1 VNKRQLIS
9 LTGIATLA
17 AVATSLASGVT
28 TLEVTTGATVNYTYA
43 TQGIL
48 NKGIW
53 KLLLDESN
61 LGGKEL
67 ELAEVT
73 ITAGTTV
80 DSHTHASLEVIYVL
94 SGTYLHEVNGHL
106 YALAPGMVG
115 VVRPGDR
122 VRHIA
127 PRDGDTKLLVMWVPG
142 GEHAFGRAQATMIP
156 SLPELTQR
164 K

>member
-1 VNKRQLIS
+1 MNKRRLIG
-9 LTGIATLA
+9 LTGISTLA
-17 AVATSLASGVT
+17 AVATTFASGDT
-28 TLEVTTGATVNYTYA
+28 TLGETTGATVNYSYA

-80 DSHTHASLEVIYVL
+80 DSHTHGSLEVIYVL
-94 SGTYLHEVNGHL
+94 SGTYLHEVNGHR

-127 PRDGDTKLLVMWVPG
+127 PQDGDTKLLVMWVPG

-156 SLPELTQR
+156 SLLELTQR

>member
-1 VNKRQLIS
+1 MNKRRLMG
-9 LTGIATLA
+9 LTGISMFAAAAT
-17 AVATSLASGVT
+17 TFASGDT
-28 TLEVTTGATVNYTYA
+28 TVAATTGSMANYAYA

-48 NKGIW
+48 SKGIW

-67 ELAEVT
+67 ELAEVS

-80 DSHTHASLEVIYVL
+80 DSHTHGSLEVLYVL
-94 SGTYLHEVNGHL
+94 SGTYIHEVNGHR

-115 VVRPGDR
+115 VVRLGDH

-127 PRDGDTKLLVMWVPG
+127 PRNGDAKLLVMWVPG
-142 GEHAFGRAQATMIP
+142 GEHAFDRAQATMIP
-156 SLPELTQR
+156 NLPELTGR
-164 K
+164 E